1 MILPRV
7 VQPAIIKIPA
17 FFALRCEGA
26 GIHSKSDVEYARIA
40 NATDDPNIPRL
51 NVPRKWADYIHG
63 FFYPDHC
70 ASILMVLLYSSLGWR
85 NLCSQQS
92 HCIHCSLFSS
102 RNVEHPITTQRIFV
116 QLNLISTSTSA
127 STAHG
132 TFWTNKVHEE
142 WRRWMRGTRILEQWT
157 FNDGTNKISQIHNW

>member
-40 NATDDPNIPRL
+40 NATDDPNIPKL
-51 NVPRKWADYIHG
+51 NVPRNWADYIHD

-70 ASILMVLLYSSLGWR
+70 ASILMIPLYSSLGWR

-92 HCIHCSLFSS
+92 HGIHCSLFSS

-157 FNDGTNKISQIHNW
+157 FNDGTNKISQIGN

>member
-40 NATDDPNIPRL
+40 NATDDPNIPKL
-51 NVPRKWADYIHG
+51 NVPRNWADYIHD
-63 FFYPDHC
+63 FFYPNHC
-70 ASILMVLLYSSLGWR
+70 ASILMIPLYSSLGWR

-92 HCIHCSLFSS
+92 HGIHCSLFSS

-157 FNDGTNKISQIHNW
+157 FNDGTNKISQIGN

>member
-40 NATDDPNIPRL
+40 NATDDPNIPKL
-51 NVPRKWADYIHG
+51 NVPRNWADYIHD
-63 FFYPDHC
+63 FFYPNHC
-70 ASILMVLLYSSLGWR
+70 ASILMIPLYSSLGWR

-92 HCIHCSLFSS
+92 HCLHCSLFCS
-102 RNVEHPITTQRIFV
+102 RNVEYLITTQRIFV

>member
-40 NATDDPNIPRL
+40 NATDDPNIPKL
-51 NVPRKWADYIHG
+51 NVPRNWADYIHD
-63 FFYPDHC
+63 FFLPGPLCKYSH
-70 ASILMVLLYSSLGWR
+70 ATIVLSSLGRR

-92 HCIHCSLFSS
+92 HCIHCSLFCS
-102 RNVEHPITTQRIFV
+102 RIVEHSITTQRIFV
-116 QLNLISTSTSA
+116 QLNLVSPVR
-127 STAHG
+127 AHPRHMG
-132 TFWTNKVHEE
+132 HFEQIRFMKNGVVE
-142 WRRWMRGTRILEQWT
+142 WEAQGSLNNEHLMTEQT
-157 FNDGTNKISQIHNW
+157 K

>member
-40 NATDDPNIPRL
+40 NATDDPNIPKL
-51 NVPRKWADYIHG
+51 NVPRNWADYIHD
-63 FFYPDHC
+63 FFYPDHW
-70 ASILMVLLYSSLGWR
+70 ASILMLPLYSSLGRR

-92 HCIHCSLFSS
+92 HCIHCSLFCP
-102 RNVEHPITTQRIFV
+102 RIVEHPITTQRIFV
-116 QLNLISTSTSA
+116 QLNLVSTSTST

-142 WRRWMRGTRILEQWT
+142 WRRWMRGTRIFEQWT
-157 FNDGTNKISQIHNW
+157 FNDGTNKISQIGN

>member
-26 GIHSKSDVEYARIA
+26 GIHSRSDVEYARIA

-92 HCIHCSLFSS
+92 HCIHCSLFLSEKCGA
-102 RNVEHPITTQRIFV
+102 RDNNTKNLCAIEFHKHQCKRIY
-116 QLNLISTSTSA
+116 
-127 STAHG
+127 G
-132 TFWTNKVHEE
+132 TWD
-142 WRRWMRGTRILEQWT
+142 T
-157 FNDGTNKISQIHNW
+157 F

>member
-40 NATDDPNIPRL
+40 NATDDPNIPKL
-51 NVPRKWADYIHG
+51 NVPRNWADYIHD
-63 FFYPDHC
+63 FFLPEPLCKYSHDT
-70 ASILMVLLYSSLGWR
+70 IVLLAWVAKSLFTTITLYPLLFVLFENCGAPDNNTK
-85 NLCSQQS
+85 NLCA
-92 HCIHCSLFSS
+92 IEFSK
-102 RNVEHPITTQRIFV
+102 P
-116 QLNLISTSTSA
+116 STSA

-157 FNDGTNKISQIHNW
+157 FNVGTNKISQIHN